1 MKAILILSLVCLT
14 FSVWGPVDKIKNSNS
29 EHSCVEYNYYGEPDS
44 LSDCVDLS
52 LNYQNDNGKVRY
64 ADRCCFVR
72 YQNNGAET
80 KMCFPLKEELYM
92 DIVESKRQLEDV
104 CSRYNNGTLKP
115 EGKRW
120 KIYQFDSEEEKNEP
134 IVIYDDQLAGL
145 NCMSFWDNYSKFIA
159 CSDDKKI
166 HLYEYGINV
175 AIRHISSPTMHSIPY
190 CMIHPNGKFF

>member
-1 MKAILILSLVCLT
+1 MKTILILSLVCLT

-29 EHSCVEYNYYGEPDS
+29 EYSCVNYNHLGEPDS

-92 DIVESKRQLEDV
+92 DITESIRQLEDL
-104 CSRYNNGTLKP
+104 CTKEENGENE
-115 EGKRW
+115 EGKRC
-120 KIYQFDSEEEKNEP
+120 KIYQLDCAASNIKFLSFA
-134 IVIYDDQLAGL
+134 ILLLAL
-145 NCMSFWDNYSKFIA
+145 LF
-159 CSDDKKI
+159 
-166 HLYEYGINV
+166 
-175 AIRHISSPTMHSIPY
+175 
-190 CMIHPNGKFF
+190 